1 MLQVY
6 AGGILMVL
14 GMVALL
20 GNPVVGGA
28 MIGIGFAMYKS
39 TSKATRSDAASTF
52 WGFGIL
58 CGAGILLVGLVNVL
72 FF

>member
-20 GNPVVGGA
+20 GNPVVGGV
-28 MIGIGFAMYKS
+28 MIGIGFALYRL
-39 TSKATRSDAASTF
+39 TSKAKRADAESTF

-58 CGAGILLVGLVNVL
+58 CGGILLLVGLFDVIT
-72 FF
+72 

>member
-6 AGGILMVL
+6 LGGILMVL

-20 GNPVVGGA
+20 ASPVVGGL
-28 MIGIGFAMYKS
+28 MIAAGYGLYKT
-39 TSKATRSDAASTF
+39 TSKATRADAESTF

-58 CGAGILLVGLVNVL
+58 CGAIILLVGLVDVIT
-72 FF
+72 

>member
-20 GNPVVGGA
+20 GNPVVGGL
-28 MIGIGFAMYKS
+28 MIAAGYGLYKT
-39 TSKATRSDAASTF
+39 TSKATRADAESTF

-58 CGAGILLVGLVNVL
+58 CGAIILLVGLFNIV
-72 FF
+72 FS